1 MIFILGSPR
10 TGSTLLYQLLIKT
23 YNLSYFNNMTNA
35 YFYHTPYIGFYISRF
50 FSPKISFQSD
60 HGKTKGL
67 LGPSEASKFFSYW
80 FGGQNK
86 IIKPYRHF
94 DITEQDRISNNKNP
108 LKANN
113 VNSRFK
119 TSNKIHTPYRGFDI
133 VNTFNSINRH
143 IRSDLITKNAWNCF
157 RIKLLTQL
165 FPDIKFIW
173 IRRDIIQSAASDLN
187 ARYLRGGP
195 YIWNSAYTHDFKDII
210 RRPYWEQVV
219 EQQYSYNKT
228 IEDDLIQYCPN
239 DNYIEIWYEDMC
251 SHPNECLESISQF
264 LNLKIYKPL
273 YNLSSKK
280 REEGDDLRK
289 ISNYVGSNQNKFE
302 GYMK

>member
-80 FGGQNK
+80 FGGQNE

-280 REEGDDLRK
+280 REESNDLRK